1 MVARITFGVKEEVDL
16 KKQFS
21 KTMHFG
27 DWLASPHGEKEYFVE
42 IHVKRIQGN
51 DLELLDDCGVST
63 RLAFLPLADL
73 VIDADGRISMLDAKN
88 GVAAKDAA
96 TDNDEAKPSGAE
108 NEVTKAANKPVIASG
123 SNNNFSFQGVN
134 TPGNVA
140 TANTS
145 MARPVIMPGCRPVPA
160 PAPRAPEDDPRTLRW
175 PGPLPSTEG
184 PRYGTPGSRV
194 LFRRDLSVRYDHLES
209 FVPSDPQFSERVNN
223 SFVYVVKVMGIP
235 IPVKGHVNTFTG
247 PEAAKRVATLL
258 GMGGWIV
265 PSMEER
271 VAFWAGKGRKHHPK
285 PAKKYEGLPKP
296 AVQRALP
303 AGRDRTD
310 VAPPGIIGDFLPLWM
325 ELCDPT
331 LEDVYWM
338 VWQLFAG
345 KKYIGVRCGGG
356 FGLYRHGEEVV
367 ANQGRNPFKS
377 PSPESI
383 YHTANWKL
391 DDSDEKAADEKVANK
406 KAGGKK

>member
-1 MVARITFGVKEEVDL
+1 MVARITFDVKEEVDP

-21 KTMHFG
+21 KSMHFG
-27 DWLASPHGEKEYFVE
+27 DWLGPPGGENECFVE

-51 DLELLDDCGVST
+51 DPELLDYCGVST
-63 RLAFLPLADL
+63 QIAFLPLADL

-96 TDNDEAKPSGAE
+96 ADNDEAQPPGAE
-108 NEVTKAANKPVIASG
+108 NKETKAADKPVIDPG

-134 TPGNVA
+134 TRGNVA
-140 TANTS
+140 TTNTS
-145 MARPVIMPGCRPVPA
+145 MALPVILPGCQPTIMARP
-160 PAPRAPEDDPRTLRW
+160 APEDDPRTLRW
-175 PGPLPSTEG
+175 PAPLPSTDG
-184 PRYGTPGSRV
+184 PRYGTPGSRE
-194 LFRRDLSVRYDHLES
+194 LFRRNLRVRYQHLES
-209 FVPSDPQFSERVNN
+209 LVPTDPKFSERVNN
-223 SFVYVVKVMGIP
+223 SFVYVVKVMAIP
-235 IPVKGHVNTFTG
+235 RPHNWHVNTFTG
-247 PEAAKRVATLL
+247 PSVDKRDATLL

-271 VAFWAGKGRKHHPK
+271 VAYWAGKGRKHHPK
-285 PAKKYEGLPKP
+285 PAKKYKGLPKP
-296 AVQRALP
+296 AVQRAMP
-303 AGRDRTD
+303 VCVDRTD
-310 VAPPGIIGDFLPLWM
+310 NALPGIMGDFIPLWM

-345 KKYIGVRCGGG
+345 KQYIGMRCGAG

-367 ANQGRNPFKS
+367 ANQDRNPFKS

-391 DDSDEKAADEKVANK
+391 DHSDEKVADK
-406 KAGGKK
+406 K